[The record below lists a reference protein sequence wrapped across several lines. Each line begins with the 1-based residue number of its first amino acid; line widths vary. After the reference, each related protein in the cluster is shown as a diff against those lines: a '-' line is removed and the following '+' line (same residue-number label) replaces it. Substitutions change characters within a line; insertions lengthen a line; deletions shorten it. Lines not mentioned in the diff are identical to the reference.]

1 MTEIQLYEALSP
13 KLGKDETQVLVNY
26 IHARYDNKF
35 DQSKDILATKEDLL
49 NLRNELQDTI
59 NNLHVT
65 FERENSKLRNEF
77 KEENSKLRNELQD
90 NINNLQSYF
99 EKENSKLRN
108 EFKEENS
115 KLRNEFKE
123 DTNKLRLEMK
133 ESEKKLS
140 KEIQKSRADMIK
152 WMFIFIIG
160 QLAAII
166 GILKFLVIK

>member
-108 EFKEENS
+108 EFKE
-115 KLRNEFKE
+115 

>member
-35 DQSKDILATKEDLL
+35 EQSKDILATKEDIL
-49 NLRNELQDTI
+49 NVRNELQDTI

-77 KEENSKLRNELQD
+77 KEENSKLRNE
-90 NINNLQSYF
+90 
-99 EKENSKLRN
+99 
-108 EFKEENS
+108 
-115 KLRNEFKE
+115 FKE
-123 DTNKLRLEMK
+123 DTHKLRLEIK

>member
-26 IHARYDNKF
+26 IHDKYDNKF
-35 DQSKDILATKEDLL
+35 EQSKDVLATKEDIL
-49 NLRNELQDTI
+49 NLRNELQENI

-65 FERENSKLRNEF
+65 
-77 KEENSKLRNELQD
+77 
-90 NINNLQSYF
+90 F

-123 DTNKLRLEMK
+123 ENSKLRNEFKEDNHKLRLEMK